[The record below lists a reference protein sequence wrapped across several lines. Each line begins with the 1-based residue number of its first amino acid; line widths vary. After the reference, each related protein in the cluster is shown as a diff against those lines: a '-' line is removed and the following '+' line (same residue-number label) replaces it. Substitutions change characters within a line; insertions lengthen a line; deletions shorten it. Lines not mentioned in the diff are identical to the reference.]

1 MLARQAGRRAA
12 SVKFTCQKK
21 NKKMYTWP
29 VQRQHEN
36 IVVRRPG
43 NMDAAFAYRW
53 PQSPLFF
60 VVVVFL
66 WQKNLLS
73 IGISHY
79 SFLPSLP
86 PLSTHII
93 KCTLKPR
100 ANTSWQRRACA
111 SVHILHLLPWF
122 KLHSKK
128 SKTPQNKQ
136 EFPLN
141 RVSTNFDW
149 LYKAWGKQEMHSLLC
164 LET

>member
-1 MLARQAGRRAA
+1 MTLALSERPQVLLEGCWLGKQVGELPLSSSHVR
-12 SVKFTCQKK
+12 KK
-21 NKKMYTWP
+21 TKKCTRGLSRDNMRTLLSCAPGTWM
-29 VQRQHEN
+29 QHLHIADHN
-36 IVVRRPG
+36 P
-43 NMDAAFAYRW
+43 
-53 PQSPLFF
+53 PFF
-60 VVVVFL
+60 VVVVVFL

-100 ANTSWQRRACA
+100 ANTSWQQRACA

-128 SKTPQNKQ
+128 SKTPPKQ
-136 EFPLN
+136 TRISPKPCF
-141 RVSTNFDW
+141 
-149 LYKAWGKQEMHSLLC
+149 H
-164 LET
+164 

>member
-36 IVVRRPG
+36 IVVMRPG

-100 ANTSWQRRACA
+100 ANTSWQQRACA

-128 SKTPQNKQ
+128 SKTPPKQ
-136 EFPLN
+136 TRISPKPCF
-141 RVSTNFDW
+141 
-149 LYKAWGKQEMHSLLC
+149 H
-164 LET
+164 